1 MLKQFLPPSRYQDPN
16 SIHPLSNSNRSS
28 HEQSIN
34 QEHDH
39 RIRHSM
45 GINTRAVTQHIQ
57 NNSDRAHHNPA
68 SRSPSHSGPFCVRCL
83 MPGHLRP
90 SCSNLIRYRACNRWG
105 HIEKNCYYQDKPKST
120 SPLPTRQAQETFEQ
134 WGIGSIPAV
143 TLIRPMVSAFNPSN
157 QGNPTIS
164 AERHVFTT
172 HRPTA
177 PTSISHRPASAT
189 LLRPPS
195 SSETTIVRP
204 PRRETMASF
213 PFDPTPFIPP
223 NHQVIEV
230 EGRPARARVVA
241 GVVART
247 HEEWVIATLFRC
259 QICR

>member
-1 MLKQFLPPSRYQDPN
+1 MVAQIHLMNLIYTSKRKKMHGPTYLENNIENPMLKQFLPPSRYQDPN

-134 WGIGSIPAV
+134 WGIGSIPVV

-172 HRPTA
+172 HRPAA
-177 PTSISHRPASAT
+177 PTSISHRPCLCYSA
-189 LLRPPS
+189 PPPIFIRDYHCPSTTSGNNGEFPFRSHPLHPSKS
-195 SSETTIVRP
+195 SSHR
-204 PRRETMASF
+204 
-213 PFDPTPFIPP
+213 
-223 NHQVIEV
+223 
-230 EGRPARARVVA
+230 G
-241 GVVART
+241 
-247 HEEWVIATLFRC
+247 
-259 QICR
+259 